1 MIVGDVLIPYM
12 IQHAFSHL
20 TAYRMLLYSI
30 VMERKSVGYRLSTTA
45 LRLLC
50 ALTETLGLSKTSVI
64 EMAIRELAKRK
75 GIK

>member
-1 MIVGDVLIPYM
+1 
-12 IQHAFSHL
+12 
-20 TAYRMLLYSI
+20 
-30 VMERKSVGYRLSTTA
+30 MERKSVGYRLSTTA